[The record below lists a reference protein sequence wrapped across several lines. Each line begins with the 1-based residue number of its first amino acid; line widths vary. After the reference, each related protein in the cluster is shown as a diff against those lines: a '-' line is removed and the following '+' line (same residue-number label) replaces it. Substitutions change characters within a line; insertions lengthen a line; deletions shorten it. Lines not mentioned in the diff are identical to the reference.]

1 MNKSLYTRLLGYT
14 FEHKGIFILSIFGF
28 LLFSAADISAVEWLK
43 QVISYINENN
53 DNPLNPLNLALFL
66 AFISVIR
73 GIGFYLGNYFM
84 ANVGL
89 KVVHSLRKDL
99 ISSLLY
105 QPMSFFD
112 QASKGEIVNR
122 IIFTTNQITGA
133 ATNALKIL
141 FKEGFLLIGLF
152 IYLIYL
158 SWKLTLVIL
167 VIAPL
172 IGLIVSIAGK
182 RLRRTAKKIQ
192 DVMGVVTQVSNE
204 IASGAREIKSFNNES
219 GEEERFKRA
228 NDENLKQNL
237 KMESTG
243 NITTPIIQIFVAFA
257 LAAMSY
263 LALTNLDELNLPSE
277 SFVAFFTAAGL
288 MARPIRQLSNL
299 NAVIQKGLAAAEDI
313 FNTIDNASENYNE
326 GLDINKTLN
335 GEVEID
341 NVSFSYS
348 EDSEPVLNNISIK
361 ASKGETIALVG
372 KSGSGKS
379 TIVNLLNRFY
389 DDYEGKIIIDGYDI
403 KKIKLTDL
411 RNSISYVSQ
420 DPTLF
425 NDTVKNN
432 IAYGLNQV
440 SDSEVYQAAREANAY
455 EFIMSLPDGFDTII
469 GDKGVILSGGE
480 KQRVAI
486 ARALLKKSS
495 ILIFDEATSA
505 LDNESEKEIQSAIE
519 KASKNKTTFIIA
531 HRLSTVEKADK
542 ICVLENGIITQSG
555 THNEL
560 IKEDGLYNVLQGKP
574 ELIEETESV
583 KFEKDFVP
591 TLINEKKS
599 FWDEFNFLNIALTPL
614 SVLYWSI
621 STFKNIFL
629 KPKTSDQNQIPVVVV
644 GNVTV
649 GGNGKTPL
657 VSQIAIDLKNIGYNP
672 GIILRGYKGS
682 FTGTKFINKD
692 TTAKEAGDEAIFHF
706 NRGFN
711 VVVDRDRSRALS
723 YLERYTDCDIVISDD
738 GLQHNSLRRDF
749 EIIVEDAT
757 RNFGNQLFLPAG
769 PLRDNIWKTK
779 KVDLFIFSGRRESND
794 YFFELEPESWINLKT
809 GDSYEVDEY
818 PFGRTANVVCGIANP
833 NRFLRSLNNLK
844 INFDYRLFPDHHYFS
859 KKDLEFDFERPI
871 LTTEK
876 DAARIGE
883 NFNEKNVWYLK
894 MGVKLN
900 TNVSKLI
907 SEKLQKKNV

>member
-14 FEHKGIFILSIFGF
+14 FKHKGLFFLSIIGFILFA
-28 LLFSAADISAVEWLK
+28 AADISAVEWLK
-43 QVISYINENN
+43 QVISYINESNE
-53 DNPLNPLNLALFL
+53 NPLNPLNLALFL

-73 GIGFYLGNYFM
+73 GIGFYVGNYFM

-89 KVVHSLRKDL
+89 KVVHSLREDL

-141 FKEGFLLIGLF
+141 VKEGFLLIGLF
-152 IYLIYL
+152 IYLLYL

-172 IGLIVSIAGK
+172 IGIIVSIAGK
-182 RLRRTAKKIQ
+182 RLRRVAKKIQ
-192 DVMGVVTQVSNE
+192 DVMGIVTQVSNE

-243 NITTPIIQIFVAFA
+243 NITTPLIQVFVAFA

-263 LALTNLDELNLPSE
+263 LALTNLSELNLPSE

-288 MARPIRQLSNL
+288 MARPIRQLSSL
-299 NAVIQKGLAAAEDI
+299 NAVIQRGLAAAEDI
-313 FNTIDNASENYNE
+313 FSAIDTAPEKYDE
-326 GLDINKTLN
+326 GLDINKTLE
-335 GEVEID
+335 GEVEIE

-348 EDSEPVLNNISIK
+348 HDSEPVLKNISISAK
-361 ASKGETIALVG
+361 KGETIALVG

-389 DDYEGKIIIDGYDI
+389 DDYEGRIRIDGYDI

-432 IAYGLNQV
+432 IAYGLDEV
-440 SDSEVYQAAREANAY
+440 SDSAVFQAAREANAY
-455 EFIMSLPDGFDTII
+455 EFIMNLPEGFNTII
-469 GDKGVILSGGE
+469 GDKGTTLSGGE

-486 ARALLKKSS
+486 ARALLKQSS

-505 LDNESEKEIQSAIE
+505 LDNESEKEIQAAIE
-519 KASKNKTTFIIA
+519 KASQNKTTFIIA

-542 ICVLENGIITQSG
+542 ICVLENGEITQAG

-560 IKEDGLYNVLQGKP
+560 IKEEGLYNVLQGKP
-574 ELIEETESV
+574 ELVEEAITTDSDI
-583 KFEKDFVP
+583 DFVP

-599 FWDEFNFLNIALTPL
+599 FWDEYNFGNIALTPL
-614 SVLYWSI
+614 SFLYWAVS
-621 STFKNIFL
+621 SFKNTFI
-629 KPKTSDQNQIPVVVV
+629 KPKPSSDNEIPVVVV

-657 VSQIAIDLKNIGYNP
+657 VSQIAIDLKNIGYKP

-682 FTGTKFINKD
+682 FTGTKLIGDD
-692 TTAKEAGDEAIFHF
+692 TTAKEVGDEAIFHH

-711 VVVDRDRSRALS
+711 VVVDRDRARALS
-723 YLERYTDCDIVISDD
+723 YLERHTDCDIVISDD
-738 GLQHNSLRRDF
+738 GLQHSALRRDF
-749 EIIVEDAT
+749 EVVVEDAN

-779 KVDLFIFSGRRESND
+779 MVDLFIYSGRKEGND
-794 YFFELEPESWINLKT
+794 NFFELEPESWVNLDT
-809 GDSYEVDEY
+809 GDSYLVEDY
-818 PFGRTANVVCGIANP
+818 PFGKTANVVSGIANP
-833 NRFLRSLNNLK
+833 NRFLKTLNSLK
-844 INFDYRLFPDHHYFS
+844 VNFDYRLFPDHHYFS
-859 KKDLEFDFERPI
+859 KKDIEFDFERPI

-876 DAARIGE
+876 DAARMGDK
-883 NFNEKNVWYLK
+883 FKGKNIWYLK

-900 TNVSKLI
+900 TNISKLI
-907 SEKLQKKNV
+907 TEKVHG

>member
-1 MNKSLYTRLLGYT
+1 MNKSIYTRLLSYT
-14 FEHKGIFILSIFGF
+14 FEHKGFFFLSIIGFILFA
-28 LLFSAADISAVEWLK
+28 AADISAVEWLK
-43 QVISYINENN
+43 QVISYINESNETS
-53 DNPLNPLNLALFL
+53 LNPLNLALFL
-66 AFISVIR
+66 AFISVVR
-73 GIGFYLGNYFM
+73 GIGFYVGNYFM

-89 KVVHSLRKDL
+89 KVVHSLRQDL

-141 FKEGFLLIGLF
+141 VKEGFLLIGLF
-152 IYLIYL
+152 VYLMYL

-172 IGLIVSIAGK
+172 IGIIVSIAGK
-182 RLRRTAKKIQ
+182 RLRRVAKKIQ
-192 DVMGVVTQVSNE
+192 DVMGIVTQVSNE

-219 GEEERFKRA
+219 GEEERFKKA

-243 NITTPIIQIFVAFA
+243 NITTPLIQVFVAFA

-263 LALTNLDELNLPSE
+263 LALTNLTELNLPSE

-288 MARPIRQLSNL
+288 MARPIRQLSSL
-299 NAVIQKGLAAAEDI
+299 NAVIQRGLAAAEDI
-313 FNTIDNASENYNE
+313 FSAIDNAPEKYDE
-326 GLDINKTLN
+326 GLDINKTLE
-335 GEVEID
+335 GEVEIE

-348 EDSEPVLNNISIK
+348 HDSDPVLKNISISAK
-361 ASKGETIALVG
+361 QGETIALVG

-389 DDYEGKIIIDGYDI
+389 DDYEGRIRIDGYDI

-432 IAYGLNQV
+432 IAYGLNEV
-440 SDSEVYQAAREANAY
+440 TDSEVFQAAREANAY
-455 EFIMSLPDGFDTII
+455 EFIMNLPEGFNTII
-469 GDKGVILSGGE
+469 GDKGTTLSGGE

-505 LDNESEKEIQSAIE
+505 LDNESEKEIQAAIE
-519 KASKNKTTFIIA
+519 KASQNKTTFIIA

-542 ICVLENGIITQSG
+542 ICVLENGEITQAG

-560 IKEDGLYNVLQGKP
+560 IKEEGLYNVLQGKP
-574 ELIEETESV
+574 ELIEETDITDVEA
-583 KFEKDFVP
+583 DFVP

-599 FWDEFNFLNIALTPL
+599 FWDEYNFGNIALTPL
-614 SVLYWSI
+614 SFIYWTI
-621 STFKNIFL
+621 SSFKNTFL
-629 KPKTSDQNQIPVVVV
+629 KPKTSTGNEVPVVVV

-657 VSQIAIDLKNIGYNP
+657 VSQIAIDLRNLGYKP

-682 FTGTKFINKD
+682 FTGTKLISEE
-692 TTAKEAGDEAIFHF
+692 TTSKEVGDEAIFHF

-711 VVVDRDRSRALS
+711 VVVDRDRARALS
-723 YLERYTDCDIVISDD
+723 YVERHTECDIVISDD
-738 GLQHNSLRRDF
+738 GLQHTALRRDF
-749 EIIVEDAT
+749 EVIVEDAN

-779 KVDLFIFSGRRESND
+779 KVDLFIYSGRKDGND
-794 YFFELEPESWINLKT
+794 NFFELEPESWVNLDT
-809 GDSYEVDEY
+809 GDTYTVDEY
-818 PFGRTANVVCGIANP
+818 PFGKTANVISGIANP
-833 NRFLRSLNNLK
+833 NRFLKTLNSLK
-844 INFDYRLFPDHHYFS
+844 VNFDYKLFPDHHYFS
-859 KKDLEFDFERPI
+859 KKDIEFNFERPI

-876 DAARIGE
+876 DAARMGE
-883 NFNEKNVWYLK
+883 KFKGSNIWYLK

-900 TNVSKLI
+900 TNISKLI
-907 SEKLQKKNV
+907 TEKING

>member
-14 FEHKGIFILSIFGF
+14 FKHKGLFFLSIFGF
-28 LLFSAADISAVEWLK
+28 FLFSAADISAVEWLK

-53 DNPLNPLNLALFL
+53 DNPLNPINLALFL
-66 AFISVIR
+66 AFIAVVR
-73 GIGFYLGNYFM
+73 GIGFYVGNYFM
-84 ANVGL
+84 ANIGQ

-105 QPMSFFD
+105 QPMNLFD

-122 IIFTTNQITGA
+122 IVFTTNQITGA
-133 ATNALKIL
+133 ATDALKIF
-141 FKEGFLLIGLF
+141 FKEGFLLVGLF
-152 IYLIYL
+152 VYLLYL

-172 IGLIVSIAGK
+172 IGIIVSIAGK
-182 RLRRTAKKIQ
+182 RLRRVAKKIQ
-192 DVMGVVTQVSNE
+192 DVMGVVTQVSSE

-243 NITTPIIQIFVAFA
+243 NIATPLIQIFVAFA
-257 LAAMSY
+257 LATMSY
-263 LALTNLDELNLPSE
+263 LALTNLDDLNLPSE

-299 NAVIQKGLAAAEDI
+299 NGIIQRGLAAAEDI
-313 FNTIDNASENYNE
+313 FTTIDNSPEKYNE
-326 GLDINKTLN
+326 GLDINKTLE
-335 GEVEID
+335 GEVHID
-341 NVSFSYS
+341 SVSFSYS
-348 EDSEPVLNNISIK
+348 HDSEPVLNNISIK

-389 DDYEGKIIIDGYDI
+389 EDYEGKITIDGYDI
-403 KKIKLTDL
+403 KKVKLTDL

-420 DPTLF
+420 NPTLF

-432 IAYGLNQV
+432 IAYGLNEV
-440 SDSEVYQAAREANAY
+440 SDSEVFQAAREANAY
-455 EFIMSLPDGFDTII
+455 EFIMGLSEGFNTII
-469 GDKGVILSGGE
+469 GDKGVTLSGGE

-531 HRLSTVEKADK
+531 HRLSTVEKADQ
-542 ICVLENGIITQSG
+542 ICVLENGKITQSG

-560 IKEDGLYNVLQGKP
+560 IKEEGLYNILQGKP
-574 ELIEETESV
+574 EQIEDEESIDQ
-583 KFEKDFVP
+583 EKDFVP
-591 TLINEKKS
+591 TIINEKIS
-599 FWDEFNFLNIALTPL
+599 FWDEFNFGNIALTPL
-614 SVLYWSI
+614 SFLYWSV
-621 STFKNIFL
+621 STFKNSFL
-629 KPKTSDQNQIPVVVV
+629 KPKTSSPDEIPVVVV

-657 VSQIAIDLKNIGYNP
+657 VSQIATDLKNMGYKP
-672 GIILRGYKGS
+672 GIVLRGYKGT
-682 FTGTKFINKD
+682 FTGTRLVNEG
-692 TTAKEAGDEAIFHF
+692 TTAKEVGDEAIFHF
-706 NRGFN
+706 KRGFD
-711 VVVDRDRSRALS
+711 VVVDRDRARALS
-723 YLERYTDCDIVISDD
+723 YIERHADCNIVISDD
-738 GLQHNSLRRDF
+738 GLQHSSLRRDF

-757 RNFGNQLFLPAG
+757 RNFGNRFFLPAG
-769 PLRDNIWKTK
+769 PLRDNIWRTK
-779 KVDLFIFSGRRESND
+779 NVDLFIYSGRRESND
-794 YFFELEPESWINLKT
+794 NFFELEPESWVNLET
-809 GDSYEVDEY
+809 GESYLVDEY
-818 PFGRTANVVCGIANP
+818 PFGSTANVICAIANP
-833 NRFLRSLNNLK
+833 NRFLRTLNNLK
-844 INFDYRLFPDHHYFS
+844 INFDYKLFPDHHYFK
-859 KKDLEFDFERPI
+859 KKDLEFGFERPI

-876 DAARIGE
+876 DAARMGE
-883 NFNEKNVWYLK
+883 KFNVKKVWYLK

-900 TNVSKLI
+900 TNISKLI
-907 SEKLQKKNV
+907 TEKLQQKNV

>member
-1 MNKSLYTRLLGYT
+1 MNKSIYTRLLGYT
-14 FEHKGIFILSIFGF
+14 FEHKGLFFLSIIGFILFA
-28 LLFSAADISAVEWLK
+28 AADISAVEWLK
-43 QVISYINENN
+43 QVISYINESN
-53 DNPLNPLNLALFL
+53 DIPLNPLNLALFL
-66 AFISVIR
+66 AFISVVR
-73 GIGFYLGNYFM
+73 GIGFYVGNYFM

-89 KVVHSLRKDL
+89 KVVHSLRQDL

-141 FKEGFLLIGLF
+141 VKEGFLLIGLF
-152 IYLIYL
+152 VYLMYL

-172 IGLIVSIAGK
+172 IGIIVSIAGK
-182 RLRRTAKKIQ
+182 RLRRVAKKIQ
-192 DVMGVVTQVSNE
+192 DVMGIVTQVSNE

-219 GEEERFKRA
+219 GEEERFKKA

-243 NITTPIIQIFVAFA
+243 NITTPLIQVFVAFA

-263 LALTNLDELNLPSE
+263 LALTNLTELNLPSE

-288 MARPIRQLSNL
+288 MARPIRQLSSL
-299 NAVIQKGLAAAEDI
+299 NAVIQRGLAAAEDI
-313 FNTIDNASENYNE
+313 FSAIDNAPEKYDE
-326 GLDINKTLN
+326 GLDINKTLE
-335 GEVEID
+335 GEVEIE

-348 EDSEPVLNNISIK
+348 HDSDPVLKNISISAK
-361 ASKGETIALVG
+361 QGETIALVG

-389 DDYEGKIIIDGYDI
+389 DDYEGRIRIDGYDI

-432 IAYGLNQV
+432 IAYGLNEV
-440 SDSEVYQAAREANAY
+440 TDSEVFQAAREANAY
-455 EFIMSLPDGFDTII
+455 EFIMNLPEGFNTII
-469 GDKGVILSGGE
+469 GDKGTTLSGGE

-505 LDNESEKEIQSAIE
+505 LDNESEKEIQAAIE
-519 KASKNKTTFIIA
+519 KASQNKTTFIIA

-542 ICVLENGIITQSG
+542 ICVLENGEITQAG

-560 IKEDGLYNVLQGKP
+560 IKEEGLYNVLQGKP
-574 ELIEETESV
+574 ELIEETNITEV
-583 KFEKDFVP
+583 ETDFVP

-599 FWDEFNFLNIALTPL
+599 FWDEYNFGNIALTPL
-614 SVLYWSI
+614 SFIYWAI
-621 STFKNIFL
+621 SSFKNTFL
-629 KPKTSDQNQIPVVVV
+629 KPKASVGNDIPVVVV

-657 VSQIAIDLKNIGYNP
+657 VSQIAIDLRNLGYKP

-682 FTGTKFINKD
+682 FTGTKLISEE
-692 TTAKEAGDEAIFHF
+692 TTSKEVGDEAIFHF

-711 VVVDRDRSRALS
+711 VVVDRDRARALS
-723 YLERYTDCDIVISDD
+723 YIERHTECDIVISDD
-738 GLQHNSLRRDF
+738 GLQHTALRRDF
-749 EIIVEDAT
+749 EVIVEDAN

-779 KVDLFIFSGRRESND
+779 KVDLFIYSGRKDGND
-794 YFFELEPESWINLKT
+794 NFFELEPESWVNLDT
-809 GDSYEVDEY
+809 GDTYTVDEY
-818 PFGRTANVVCGIANP
+818 PFGKTANVISGIANP
-833 NRFLRSLNNLK
+833 NRFLKTLNSLK
-844 INFDYRLFPDHHYFS
+844 VNFDYKLFPDHHYFS
-859 KKDLEFDFERPI
+859 KKDIEFNFERPI

-876 DAARIGE
+876 DAARMGE
-883 NFNEKNVWYLK
+883 KFKGSNIWYLK

-900 TNVSKLI
+900 TNISKLI
-907 SEKLQKKNV
+907 TEKING